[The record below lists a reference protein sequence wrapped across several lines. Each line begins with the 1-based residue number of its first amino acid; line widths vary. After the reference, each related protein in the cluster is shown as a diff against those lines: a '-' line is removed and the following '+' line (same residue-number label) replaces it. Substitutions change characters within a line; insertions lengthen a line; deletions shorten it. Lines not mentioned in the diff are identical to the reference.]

1 MYVVPSE
8 NGIESSDNSSVKAS
22 VEFTDSSAKLILS
35 LASKEDRTEAESSN
49 NSTATA
55 SAVHVLELPHLY
67 DPIQGATAKVLKSGK
82 VVLTLNKKD
91 DAHFTWHDLRKVK

>member
-1 MYVVPSE
+1 
-8 NGIESSDNSSVKAS
+8 
-22 VEFTDSSAKLILS
+22 
-35 LASKEDRTEAESSN
+35 
-49 NSTATA
+49 
-55 SAVHVLELPHLY
+55 LY